1 MFYDMYNKIYNNIKT
16 NNSANS
22 YRLAI
27 LLFISL
33 YALSA
38 NDANASARDQAK
50 RIHDRLTG
58 IPPSSEFLDSFALDA
73 DNNSELDEPETL
85 AEEALKNPA
94 FYNVTLK
101 NMIAPATNEE
111 QTVFTPLN
119 DYTATA
125 IGLIRDD
132 LDYRQL
138 LYRDII
144 YIGHN
149 SLGLPNY
156 SNSNNNHY
164 QSMEDQGINLSD
176 PGKLVQRSQS
186 SVTGLPSDATAGII
200 TTRAA
205 AKAFF
210 KDGTNRAM
218 FRFTLLN
225 HLCTDLEQ
233 IKDTTRSH
241 DRIRQDVTRSPGG
254 DSRIFFNA
262 CGGCH
267 AGMDPLTQSLAY
279 YNYEYDVDND
289 EDGEAG
295 RLSYNA
301 AGSIDPETGTRVKE
315 KYLINA
321 GNFKWGY
328 ITTDDHWDNYWRQG
342 PNSVLGWDRSLPGSG
357 TGAKSMGMELA
368 HSEAFAQCQV
378 KKVFK
383 TVCLREARN
392 SADRAQLASMLTSFK
407 AANYQMKQVFSESA
421 VYCMGD

>member
-1 MFYDMYNKIYNNIKT
+1 MFCYMYNNKEADKV
-16 NNSANS
+16 NSGYS
-22 YRLAI
+22 LSII
-27 LLFISL
+27 LLILL
-33 YALSA
+33 YGLL
-38 NDANASARDQAK
+38 NATGVNATARDQAK

-58 IPPSSEFLDSFALDA
+58 VPPSSNFLNTYAIDA
-73 DNNSELDEPETL
+73 DNNGELDSPQIV
-85 AEEALKNPA
+85 AEEAIKNPA
-94 FYNVTLK
+94 FYSVTIK
-101 NMIAPATNEE
+101 NMIAPSTNEE

-125 IGLIRDD
+125 IGIIRDD

-138 LYRDII
+138 LYQDIL
-144 YIGHN
+144 YTGHD
-149 SLGLPNY
+149 SLGLPDY

-164 QSMEDQGINLSD
+164 QSMEAQGIDLSD
-176 PGKLVQRSQS
+176 PTKLVRQTQS
-186 SVTGLPSDATAGII
+186 SISGLPAEATAGII

-210 KDGTNRAM
+210 KDGSNRAM

-225 HLCTDLEQ
+225 HMCTDLEQ

-279 YNYEYDVDND
+279 YDYAYDADND

-295 RLSYNA
+295 QLSYNA
-301 AGSIDPETGTRVKE
+301 AGTTDPETGTRVKA

-328 ITTDDHWDNYWRQG
+328 VTPDDHWDNYWREG
-342 PNSVLGWDRSLPGSG
+342 PNSVLGWDENLPGSG
-357 TGAKSMGMELA
+357 VGAKSMAMELS
-368 HSEAFAQCQV
+368 HTEAFAQCQV

-383 TVCLREARN
+383 AVCLREARN
-392 SADRAQLASMLTSFK
+392 DDDRSQINSMLTSFK
-407 AANYQMKQVFSESA
+407 SSNYQMKQVFSESA